1 MAAPQ
6 NATLS
11 FVGQSGKGYQI
22 SMYTADTAAYINKF
36 AADTAAVAGSSEY
49 WRPPENVTLVDFS
62 MTTGTTQLYQVMTI
76 DGAVKNGTVLS
87 YVSHVSTN
95 PNRPKLRISFPQGG
109 LIGAKT
115 I

>member
-6 NATLS
+6 NGTLS
-11 FVGQSGKGYQI
+11 FIGTGGKGYQI
-22 SMYTADTAAYINKF
+22 SMYTADTAAYINTF
-36 AADTAAVAGSSEY
+36 AADTAAVAGSVTY
-49 WRPPENVTLVDFS
+49 WRPPETVTLTDFS
-62 MTTGTTQLYQVMTI
+62 MTTGTTQKYMVMTQ

-87 YVSHVSTN
+87 FVSHVSTVAL
-95 PNRPKLRISFPQGG
+95 RPPLRISFPAGS